1 MHPIDGFLRKNRL
14 EFVGRVATG
23 RSANIFLVKNSRGK
37 RFALKLEKE
46 KSTRVDMVKKEAEN
60 LELANSVGVGPKFVA
75 FDVEKRIVLWE
86 FVEGVTFDKWL
97 FETNV
102 SKEKLCKLIIELL
115 KQGEKMDEIGL
126 DHGQLAGVGK
136 NIIVRKNKPV
146 IIDFEKGSQARK
158 AHNVG
163 SLRSFLFLNPHSSIS
178 KRVKGI
184 LGRSWEDFTE
194 H

>member
-1 MHPIDGFLRKNRL
+1 MEIHEFLSSKKL
-14 EFVGRVATG
+14 GISGKISKGYSSEV
-23 RSANIFLVKNSRGK
+23 FLVRNKAGK
-37 RFALKLEKE
+37 KFALKVEKE
-46 KSTRVDMVKKEAEN
+46 KSPRRDFLRKETEN
-60 LELANSVGVGPKFVA
+60 LKAANSVGVGPKLID
-75 FDVEKRIVLWE
+75 FDAECKAVLME
-86 FVEGVTFDKWL
+86 FIEGVTFEKYL